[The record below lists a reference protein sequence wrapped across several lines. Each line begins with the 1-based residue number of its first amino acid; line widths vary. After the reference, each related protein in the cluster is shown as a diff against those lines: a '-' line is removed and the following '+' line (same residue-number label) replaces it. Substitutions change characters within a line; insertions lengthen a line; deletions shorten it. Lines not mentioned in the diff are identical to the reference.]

1 MYTIVFDHRHS
12 SFRIQSMTTSKAVR
26 ETRTVAPTELNDQ
39 RRKITSFFGSRVW
52 VIAWL
57 FFLPSLAADEP
68 STQEIEQ
75 PSEPTVEVDSFQGP
89 RLLAPVVKPVYPHGR
104 LIAGEESWVELN
116 FMVDSEG
123 KPYEIVATDS
133 IGDSAFKS
141 AAIRAVRKWRYR
153 PASYNGKNIDAG
165 ARYKVIFQIEDQP
178 KAVTRKFAR
187 IQSELR
193 KAITGD
199 DKDKADEYMRMLDRE
214 RKLTLYE
221 DAAFNLS
228 KYEYLSKWG
237 SEQEQLEALDRAIA
251 NERVAKFLP
260 TEAFVFALG
269 RQLPLLLKKRDYQ
282 RAYRTYQ
289 KLIRQDL
296 DEEAKSWLAGVAE
309 ALDELKNNQQSYDVA
324 ATIPDSSSWSIELFK
339 DEFWLE
345 DIEGR
350 VVELKLRCFGDLR
363 IIRFEPGIKYKV
375 EKPYGFCNLE
385 VLGDKESTF
394 KLFQS

>member
-1 MYTIVFDHRHS
+1 MS
-12 SFRIQSMTTSKAVR
+12 
-26 ETRTVAPTELNDQ
+26 PTELKDR
-39 RRKITSFFGSRVW
+39 RRKITNFFCSSVW
-52 VIAWL
+52 IIAWL
-57 FFLPSLAADEP
+57 FFSSSLAADE
-68 STQEIEQ
+68 SATQETEQ

-89 RLLAPVVKPVYPHGR
+89 RLLAPAARPVYPHGR
-104 LIAGEESWVELN
+104 LIAGEESWVQLN

-133 IGDSAFKS
+133 IGDSSFKN

-178 KAVTRKFAR
+178 NAVTRKFAR
-187 IQSELR
+187 IQNELR
-193 KAITGD
+193 KAITED
-199 DKDKADEYMRMLDRE
+199 DKDRADEYMKRLDRE

-221 DAAFNLS
+221 DAAFNFS
-228 KYEYLSKWG
+228 RYEYLSKWG

-251 NERVAKFLP
+251 NERAANFLP
-260 TEAFVFALG
+260 AEAFAFALG

-296 DEEAKSWLAGVAE
+296 DEEAKSWLAGIAK
-309 ALDELKNNQQSYDVA
+309 ALDELKSNQQAYDVA
-324 ATIPDSSSWSIELFK
+324 ATIPDSASWSIELFK

-350 VVELKLRCFGDLR
+350 VDQLKLRCFGEMR

-375 EKPYGFCNLE
+375 ENPYGFCNLE
-385 VLGDKESTF
+385 VLGDKETTF